1 MKCLRFFHSSLQ
13 GQALRSSFLFV
24 LFYTLASGSGGRQRP
39 RLVLGFQAPKNT
51 SFPFSVMKLG
61 ASIQIAID
69 KVNSNLGISNNYTL
83 DFVYADCNCDAK
95 ASLAAFIHQVQNES
109 IVALFGPACP
119 EVAEVTGLMASQW
132 GIPMFGFVGQTH
144 KLDIATIY
152 DTYVKMVSPVQ
163 RVGEVLTKS
172 LQHFQWNYVALMGG
186 GSESNT
192 WDKIDALWSTIQ
204 SQLKINFTVTAAIRY
219 DTSSTTLTRKNL
231 KLIST
236 LARIIILICNFEDTK
251 SIILEAQSLKMVNGE
266 YVFFVIQ
273 QFEISGY
280 VENFWKYT
288 LSQSSDMI
296 QKEAFDPVFLIALTS
311 YGKQEYY
318 NFPEQVMERL
328 RGPPFYSNLTSVKEV
343 SSYAAYL
350 HDAVLLYAMGVSELI
365 KVGRNPFH
373 NGRDLVNSLKGNP
386 SIQLYGATGLVYLDE
401 FGERSMD
408 YSVYD
413 LQTVQNTSKFVPVL
427 QYDSSK
433 KIIRQT
439 PEFSLIYWPN
449 GRPTKDKPDCGFNN
463 ELCEA
468 AANNMS
474 VISLILILLVAV
486 SAGTICVIILVVQKA
501 KLRKEV
507 DDTWWRISY
516 NNISIIKNAK
526 GTQNVS
532 TATTPSVKGSG
543 SFGSQATSSE
553 NNSYSLKDKYGKE
566 TIYTTIGLYQGNH
579 VAIKY
584 LDRQI
589 ITDVRKPSIIKEFR
603 IMRELRHDNLVP
615 FLGACIDP
623 PTICLVSMYC
633 KKGSLKDILKNV
645 DIELDWMFK
654 LSFAYDIV
662 NGMAFIHRSKLVSHG
677 NLKPTNCLVDS
688 RMQVKLSGFGLWE
701 FRYGTKHRVI
711 PSDNPKYEELY
722 WIAPELLRL
731 VLHPFNGTQKGDV
744 YSFAIIMREL
754 IYDSDDGPYHDLDL
768 EPEEIIKKIKHPTNR
783 VPLRPTLS
791 PEKCSEGIATML
803 NSCWDENPDRRPCFS
818 TIRRRLRDASP
829 ESHANILDN
838 MVNKLE
844 KYANHLEEVV
854 EERTN
859 QLTIEKRKIDKLLSS
874 MLPSFIAE
882 QLMAGKSVEPESY
895 ESVTIFFSDIVGFT
909 NMCSRSSPLEVVSL
923 LNDLY
928 SLFDDI
934 IMNYDVYK
942 VETIGDAYMVAS
954 GLPIRNGVKHVEE
967 IATMSLH
974 FLSSVMNFHI
984 RHLSNETLKLRIGLN
999 TGPVVAGVVGTT
1011 MPRYCLFGD
1020 SVNMASRMESNSLPL
1035 KIHVSENTAKILRE
1049 LGQYILEER
1058 GEIQIKVQVFTA
1070 QPDPYTRQPSN
1081 VAVWGIGHI

>member
-1 MKCLRFFHSSLQ
+1 
-13 GQALRSSFLFV
+13 
-24 LFYTLASGSGGRQRP
+24 
-39 RLVLGFQAPKNT
+39 
-51 SFPFSVMKLG
+51 MKLG

-236 LARIIILICNFEDTK
+236 LARNTK

-280 VENFWKYT
+280 V
-288 LSQSSDMI
+288 
-296 QKEAFDPVFLIALTS
+296 
-311 YGKQEYY
+311 
-318 NFPEQVMERL
+318 
-328 RGPPFYSNLTSVKEV
+328 V

-386 SIQLYGATGLVYLDE
+386 SIQLYD
-401 FGERSMD
+401 
-408 YSVYD
+408 
-413 LQTVQNTSKFVPVL
+413 
-427 QYDSSK
+427 
-433 KIIRQT
+433 
-439 PEFSLIYWPN
+439 
-449 GRPTKDKPDCGFNN
+449 
-463 ELCEA
+463 
-468 AANNMS
+468 MS

-566 TIYTTIGLYQGNH
+566 TIYTTIGLYQ
-579 VAIKY
+579 
-584 LDRQI
+584 
-589 ITDVRKPSIIKEFR
+589 
-603 IMRELRHDNLVP
+603 MRELRHDNLVP

-662 NGMAFIHRSKLVSHG
+662 NVITIDQRTVTYRVVSMPGDGTYLFHSLCYILHG
-677 NLKPTNCLVDS
+677 
-688 RMQVKLSGFGLWE
+688 
-701 FRYGTKHRVI
+701 HI
-711 PSDNPKYEELY
+711 
-722 WIAPELLRL
+722 RL
-731 VLHPFNGTQKGDV
+731 
-744 YSFAIIMREL
+744 I
-754 IYDSDDGPYHDLDL
+754 LD
-768 EPEEIIKKIKHPTNR
+768 
-783 VPLRPTLS
+783 
-791 PEKCSEGIATML
+791 
-803 NSCWDENPDRRPCFS
+803 
-818 TIRRRLRDASP
+818 IRR
-829 ESHANILDN
+829 NIL
-838 MVNKLE
+838 
-844 KYANHLEEVV
+844 
-854 EERTN
+854 
-859 QLTIEKRKIDKLLSS
+859 
-874 MLPSFIAE
+874 
-882 QLMAGKSVEPESY
+882 SY
-895 ESVTIFFSDIVGFT
+895 V
-909 NMCSRSSPLEVVSL
+909 
-923 LNDLY
+923 LNDWDR
-928 SLFDDI
+928 FKVWTDDSTGD
-934 IMNYDVYK
+934 NY
-942 VETIGDAYMVAS
+942 
-954 GLPIRNGVKHVEE
+954 
-967 IATMSLH
+967 
-974 FLSSVMNFHI
+974 
-984 RHLSNETLKLRIGLN
+984 
-999 TGPVVAGVVGTT
+999 TT
-1011 MPRYCLFGD
+1011 Q
-1020 SVNMASRMESNSLPL
+1020 E
-1035 KIHVSENTAKILRE
+1035 H
-1049 LGQYILEER
+1049 
-1058 GEIQIKVQVFTA
+1058 
-1070 QPDPYTRQPSN
+1070 
-1081 VAVWGIGHI
+1081 

>member
-1 MKCLRFFHSSLQ
+1 MKSLRFFHSSLQ
-13 GQALRSSFLFV
+13 AQALRSSFLFV
-24 LFYTLASGSGGRQRP
+24 LFCTFASGSGGRQRL

-83 DFVYADCNCDAK
+83 DFVYANCNCDAK
-95 ASLAAFIHQVQNES
+95 ASLSAFIHQVQNES

-152 DTYVKMVSPVQ
+152 DTYVKLVSPVQ
-163 RVGEVLTKS
+163 RVGEVLAKS
-172 LQHFQWNYVALMGG
+172 LQHFQWNYVAMIGG

-192 WDKIDALWSTIQ
+192 WDKIDALWNTIQ

-219 DTSSTTLTRKNL
+219 DTSNTTLTRKNL

-251 SIILEAQSLKMVNGE
+251 SIIQEAQSLKMVNGE

-280 VENFWKYT
+280 
-288 LSQSSDMI
+288 
-296 QKEAFDPVFLIALTS
+296 KEAFDPVFLIALTS

-318 NFPEQVMERL
+318 DFPEQVMERL
-328 RGPPFYSNLTSVKEV
+328 KGPPFYSNLTSIKEV

-373 NGRDLVNSLKGNP
+373 SGRDLVNILALLFF
-386 SIQLYGATGLVYLDE
+386 QGATGLVYLDE
-401 FGERSMD
+401 LGERSMD

-413 LQTVQNTSKFVPVL
+413 LQTVQNMSKFVPVL
-427 QYDSSK
+427 QYDSK
-433 KIIRQT
+433 QT
-439 PEFSLIYWPN
+439 AYLFLWSF
-449 GRPTKDKPDCGFNN
+449 PTD
-463 ELCEA
+463 
-468 AANNMS
+468 MS
-474 VISLILILLVAV
+474 VISLILILLVAISV
-486 SAGTICVIILVVQKA
+486 GALCVIILVVQKA
-501 KLRKEV
+501 KLQKEV
-507 DDTWWRISY
+507 DDTWWSISY
-516 NNISIIKNAK
+516 NNISIIKNEK
-526 GTQNVS
+526 
-532 TATTPSVKGSG
+532 VKWKV
-543 SFGSQATSSE
+543 
-553 NNSYSLKDKYGKE
+553 NISLDWK
-566 TIYTTIGLYQGNH
+566 
-579 VAIKY
+579 
-584 LDRQI
+584 
-589 ITDVRKPSIIKEFR
+589 
-603 IMRELRHDNLVP
+603 LRHDNLVP

-662 NGMAFIHRSKLVSHG
+662 NGMVFIHNSKLVSHG

-711 PSDNPKYEELY
+711 YNKTPTDINLY

-744 YSFAIIMREL
+744 FSFAIVMREL
-754 IYDSDDGPYHDLDL
+754 IYDSDEGPYHDLDL

-791 PEKCSEGIATML
+791 PEKCSEGIAAML

-934 IMNYDVYK
+934 IRSYDVYK

-974 FLSSVMNFHI
+974 FLSLVMNYHI

-1020 SVNMASRMESNSLPL
+1020 TVNMASRMESNSLRGLFVHLDDTDARL
-1035 KIHVSENTAKILRE
+1035 KMLKDYLHVATFC
-1049 LGQYILEER
+1049 
-1058 GEIQIKVQVFTA
+1058 VQLLSMLHGA
-1070 QPDPYTRQPSN
+1070 S
-1081 VAVWGIGHI
+1081 HK

>member
-1 MKCLRFFHSSLQ
+1 E
-13 GQALRSSFLFV
+13 ATVV
-24 LFYTLASGSGGRQRP
+24 LLIADVLLAD

-83 DFVYADCNCDAK
+83 DFVYANCNCDAK
-95 ASLAAFIHQVQNES
+95 ASLSAFIHQVQNES

-152 DTYVKMVSPVQ
+152 DTYVKLVSPVQ
-163 RVGEVLTKS
+163 RVGEVLAKS
-172 LQHFQWNYVALMGG
+172 LQHFQWNYVAMIGG

-192 WDKIDALWSTIQ
+192 WDKIDALWNTIQ

-219 DTSSTTLTRKNL
+219 DTSNTTLTRKNL

-251 SIILEAQSLKMVNGE
+251 SIIQEAQSLKMVNGE

-280 VENFWKYT
+280 
-288 LSQSSDMI
+288 
-296 QKEAFDPVFLIALTS
+296 KEAFDPVFLIALTS

-318 NFPEQVMERL
+318 DFPEQVMERL
-328 RGPPFYSNLTSVKEV
+328 KGPPFYSNLTSIKEV

-373 NGRDLVNSLKGNP
+373 SGRDLVNILALLFF
-386 SIQLYGATGLVYLDE
+386 QGATGLVYLDE
-401 FGERSMD
+401 LGERSMD

-413 LQTVQNTSKFVPVL
+413 LQTVQNMSKFVPVL
-427 QYDSSK
+427 QYDSK
-433 KIIRQT
+433 QT
-439 PEFSLIYWPN
+439 AYLFLWSF
-449 GRPTKDKPDCGFNN
+449 PTD
-463 ELCEA
+463 
-468 AANNMS
+468 MS
-474 VISLILILLVAV
+474 VISLILILLVAISV
-486 SAGTICVIILVVQKA
+486 GALCVIILVVQKA
-501 KLRKEV
+501 KLQKEV
-507 DDTWWRISY
+507 DDTWWSISY
-516 NNISIIKNAK
+516 NNISIIKNEK
-526 GTQNVS
+526 
-532 TATTPSVKGSG
+532 VKWKV
-543 SFGSQATSSE
+543 
-553 NNSYSLKDKYGKE
+553 NISLDWK
-566 TIYTTIGLYQGNH
+566 
-579 VAIKY
+579 
-584 LDRQI
+584 
-589 ITDVRKPSIIKEFR
+589 
-603 IMRELRHDNLVP
+603 LRHDNLVP

-662 NGMAFIHRSKLVSHG
+662 NGMVFIHNSKLVSHG

-701 FRYGTKHRVI
+701 FRYGTKHRYNKTPTDI
-711 PSDNPKYEELY
+711 NLY

-744 YSFAIIMREL
+744 FSFAIVMREL
-754 IYDSDDGPYHDLDL
+754 IYDSDEGPYHDLDL

-791 PEKCSEGIATML
+791 PEKCSEGIAAML

-934 IMNYDVYK
+934 IRSYDVYK

-974 FLSSVMNFHI
+974 FLSLVMNYHI

-1020 SVNMASRMESNSLPL
+1020 TVNMASRMESNSLPL
-1035 KIHVSENTAKILRE
+1035 GTRQEATVNRIHVYNEVKEKVSFSQAK
-1049 LGQYILEER
+1049 
-1058 GEIQIKVQVFTA
+1058 K
-1070 QPDPYTRQPSN
+1070 
-1081 VAVWGIGHI
+1081 